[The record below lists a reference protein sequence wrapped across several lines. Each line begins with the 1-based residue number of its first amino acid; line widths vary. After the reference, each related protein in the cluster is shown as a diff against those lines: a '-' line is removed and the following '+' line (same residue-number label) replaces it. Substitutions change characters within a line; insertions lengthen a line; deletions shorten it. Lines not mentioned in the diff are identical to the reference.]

1 MKTVCELNKCAG
13 CMACVDICPKGAI
26 EIKDSLSAYNAEIDE
41 KKCIGCNACHKVC
54 QVNHPASVKDPINWQ
69 QGWTENS
76 EMRKECSSG
85 GVATAISKG
94 FLENGGIVCG
104 CTFNEGKFIFEFAE
118 NEDELK
124 KFIGSKYVKSNPIG
138 IYKEIKSRLKR
149 EEKVLFIG
157 LPCQIA
163 ALRNFISAD
172 LSDKLYTIDLIC
184 HGTPSPKVLDI
195 FLKQYG
201 LTLSSLKDIKFRVK
215 AKFQIYGDYK
225 GIITKGVS
233 DRYSIAFLNALTYT
247 ENCYSCPYAKTE
259 RVSDVTLGDS
269 WGSELAIDEQ
279 KNGISLI
286 LSQTEKGN
294 ELLKM
299 ANLRLEEV
307 DIEKAI
313 ANNHQLEYPS
323 FKPTG
328 REKFFKGLKNSN
340 FNFLVFRI
348 LPKQCLR
355 QNVKQFLI
363 KTKLLPGGGKLDY
376 QIIIRI

>member
-1 MKTVCELNKCAG
+1 MKTVCELNRCAG
-13 CMACVDICPKGAI
+13 CMACVDICPKEAI
-26 EIKDSLSAYNAEIDE
+26 EIKDSLSAYNAIIDE

-54 QVNHPASVKDPINWQ
+54 QANHPAGSKDQLNWF
-69 QGWTENS
+69 QGWIENP
-76 EMRKECSSG
+76 EIRKECSSG
-85 GVATAISKG
+85 GAATAISKG

-104 CTFNEGKFIFEFAE
+104 CTFKEGKFIFEFAK

-138 IYKEIKSRLKR
+138 IYKEIKDRLKR
-149 EEKVLFIG
+149 EEKVLFVG
-157 LPCQIA
+157 LPCQVA
-163 ALRNFISAD
+163 ALRNFISTD

-184 HGTPSPKVLDI
+184 HGTPSPKILEI

-201 LTLSSLKDIKFRVK
+201 LTLSGLKDIKFRVK

-299 ANLRLEEV
+299 ANLYLATV

-328 REKFFKGLKNSN
+328 REKFFKGLKKRN
-340 FNFLVFRI
+340 FNFLVFRL
-348 LPKQCLR
+348 LPKRCLR
-355 QNVKQFLI
+355 QDVKQFLI
-363 KTKLLPGGGKLDY
+363 KTKLLPGGGN
-376 QIIIRI
+376 